1 MSRAGKL
8 TILVLYQL
16 RKNSDPLVK
25 STSDGNE
32 VMAVQLRQLSW
43 KFVPLDKS
51 TEGKEVRAV
60 QSIHALTKEMLSL
73 AVLLNV
79 TAGKEVKLASEQF
92 LQALVKLVPLERF
105 NAGNDSSWVQ
115 LRHAL
120 EKLTSSSAW
129 VLNVQAPKVSIPLQV
144 CHELWK
150 VVPLDRFKAGNEVS
164 EVQLSH
170 ALVKLMS
177 SSASVLN
184 VVTGNDASAELGYQ
198 AFRKFVPLLTS
209 QAPHDVMLLLY
220 PKAWEKLVPPDRS
233 NAGNSTI
240 PLFHQAV

>member
-105 NAGNDSSWVQ
+105 NAGNDSIWVQ

-129 VLNVQAPKVSIPLQV
+129 VLNVQAPNDVIAVLRRHAESKS
-144 CHELWK
+144 
-150 VVPLDRFKAGNEVS
+150 VPLDRFKAGNAVRA
-164 EVQLSH
+164 VQLRH
-170 ALVKLMS
+170 APVKSMS
-177 SSASVLN
+177 SSAAVLN
-184 VVTGNDASAELGYQ
+184 VRVGKEANE
-198 AFRKFVPLLTS
+198 V
-209 QAPHDVMLLLY
+209 H
-220 PKAWEKLVPPDRS
+220 
-233 NAGNSTI
+233 
-240 PLFHQAV
+240 